1 MPKITTADQALT
13 DKYKF
18 LETPSKRR
26 TIKVVL
32 TSDGGKTVYV
42 SDARR
47 AKVLE
52 RADRIMTRER
62 NRIRKSA

>member
-18 LETPSKRR
+18 LETPSQRR

-32 TSDGGKTVYV
+32 TSDGGKTVYM

-62 NRIRKSA
+62 NRIRKSD